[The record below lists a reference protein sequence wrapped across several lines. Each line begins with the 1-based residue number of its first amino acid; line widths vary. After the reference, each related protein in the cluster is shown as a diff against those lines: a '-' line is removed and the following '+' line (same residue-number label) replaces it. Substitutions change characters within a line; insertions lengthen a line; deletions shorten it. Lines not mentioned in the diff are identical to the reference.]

1 MCIYGL
7 WEFNDFGSVR
17 AMNLIAFH
25 NHICYAKAL
34 KYMNFTHMSAHRGQ
48 RAVALRIGSG
58 RFNQE
63 PPHSDGL
70 STGQSS
76 ALVESSNARK
86 VKFYENRNLQGN
98 QTAKRQA
105 IVYSGSILVKG

>member
-7 WEFNDFGSVR
+7 WEFNGFGSVH
-17 AMNLIAFH
+17 AINLIAAH
-25 NHICYAKAL
+25 THICYAKAL
-34 KYMNFTHMSAHRGQ
+34 KYINFTHMSARRGQ

-63 PPHSDGL
+63 PPHSYGL
-70 STGQSS
+70 STGQIL
-76 ALVESSNARK
+76 ALGESSNAQK

-98 QTAKRQA
+98 QTAKPQA
-105 IVYSGSILVKG
+105 IVYSGSILVKA